1 VELKKITDLFTSLHE
16 KYDGVYKEAM
26 QVLMVSTEYPPMPG
40 GVGRYTSNLTN
51 ELRKAGLDVY
61 VVCNEKG
68 DGQYSGISPKN
79 PHNSDV
85 LLKIVNDLK
94 PDIVHVQFEPG
105 LYGLIL
111 DPFDP
116 KKSGTYIDAF
126 YTKCII
132 PIVTTFH
139 TGYSLSQWISQ
150 ASLIKKSGR
159 IGKLGIP
166 ARALVRFWKYFL
178 NYQAFNNLNKEKLRM
193 SAAGVVFS
201 HYMSERLE
209 NGTNDAGSNG
219 GKCHVIYHG
228 SEPAVHPPLNKKEAR
243 EKFSLPQEQEYRIAL
258 AHGFRTATKGWD
270 ILGKMKMPDGWI
282 LVVNS
287 SKGYYSTENLDLKWE
302 KGNNILDLQSGF
314 LSEEDLSILFYASD
328 VIILPYKVTAGSG
341 VMFDALA
348 HGLPFVATDLKFF
361 REFASQGLGITVKR
375 NPHAFSRGIKKLD
388 RNYFKYAETV
398 DLFKQNLKWNVVA
411 RQHSQLYY
419 SIVNT
424 RRDLKAE

>member
-1 VELKKITDLFTSLHE
+1 MNNRYHKIM
-16 KYDGVYKEAM
+16 M
-26 QVLMVSTEYPPMPG
+26 QLLMVSIEYPPMPG
-40 GVGRYTSNLTN
+40 GIGRYTANLTN
-51 ELRKAGLDVY
+51 ALSKLGVDVY
-61 VVCNEKG
+61 VVCDEKG

-105 LYGLIL
+105 LYGLIW
-111 DPFDP
+111 DTKHPR
-116 KKSGTYIDAF
+116 KIGTYIDQF
-126 YTKCII
+126 YVKCKI

-139 TGYSLSQWISQ
+139 SGPVTLRQWMTPSSLV
-150 ASLIKKSGR
+150 KKSGR

-178 NYQAFNNLNKEKLRM
+178 NYQGFNNLNKEKLRM

-209 NGTNDAGSNG
+209 NGTNDTGSNG

-302 KGNNILDLQSGF
+302 KGNNILDLHKGF

-375 NPHAFSRGIKKLD
+375 NPHKFSKGLEDLTNNYIKYKEAVD
-388 RNYFKYAETV
+388 TFKE
-398 DLFKQNLKWNVVA
+398 KLKWDSVA
-411 RQHSQLYY
+411 KQHSRLYRAV
-419 SIVNT
+419 S
-424 RRDLKAE
+424 RRENSTIYDLE